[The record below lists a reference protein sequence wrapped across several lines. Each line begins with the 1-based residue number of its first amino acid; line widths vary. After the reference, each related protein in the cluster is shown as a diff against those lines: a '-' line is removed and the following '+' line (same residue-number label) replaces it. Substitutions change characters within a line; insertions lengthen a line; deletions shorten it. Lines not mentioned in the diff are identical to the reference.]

1 MMTNANAVLPT
12 SLALAVSPTRTLHLS
27 IVSLLTLLLLLL
39 LLLLPLR
46 RRLPT
51 TTTI

>member
-12 SLALAVSPTRTLHLS
+12 SLALAVAPTRTLHLS

-39 LLLLPLR
+39 LLPLR
-46 RRLPT
+46 RRLLT

>member
-1 MMTNANAVLPT
+1 MTNANAVLPT

-39 LLLLPLR
+39 LLLPLR